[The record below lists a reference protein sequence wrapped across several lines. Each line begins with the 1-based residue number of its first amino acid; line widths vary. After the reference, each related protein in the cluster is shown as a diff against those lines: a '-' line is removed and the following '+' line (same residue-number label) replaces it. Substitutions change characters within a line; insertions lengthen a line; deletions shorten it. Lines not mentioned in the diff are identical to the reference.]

1 MLAQVSG
8 VSLGNLVARK
18 VWYHRTSFRNYTHKA
33 KAPATTEKIED
44 VAFAEVI
51 KLVHEVVV
59 RNGDVLRMGQITM
72 FHNRL
77 LDPSEKERETS
88 NRNIKARLLTHF
100 GDSIVIWA
108 PPGRTSFVY
117 RRALPTSAALERS
130 LNALNDRRE
139 KSQAEKIKECAR
151 MIRDQINAVDDLLD
165 WPPSESQVT
174 TEKFMIPGLLLL
186 ELLLRHIISSRGLH
200 TPRVDRLVSSIAQDL
215 IYNST
220 NGRSKIVK
228 HIELAL
234 SIKRSN
240 GNKAVITWL
249 NRYGHCISY
258 TDVGLVETKFV
269 DDQVQL
275 CSSNGYVPSVMQ
287 PSIPVTFVWDNED
300 HNPESVYGVSL
311 HCTNGIMI
319 QLQEDRPSP
328 VASTDVTVTENAENT
343 IRK

>member
-1 MLAQVSG
+1 M
-8 VSLGNLVARK
+8 
-18 VWYHRTSFRNYTHKA
+18 
-33 KAPATTEKIED
+33 
-44 VAFAEVI
+44 
-51 KLVHEVVV
+51 
-59 RNGDVLRMGQITM
+59 
-72 FHNRL
+72 
-77 LDPSEKERETS
+77 
-88 NRNIKARLLTHF
+88 
-100 GDSIVIWA
+100 IWA

-117 RRALPTSAALERS
+117 SKALPTSAALERS

-139 KSQAEKIKECAR
+139 KSQEEKIKECAR
-151 MIRDQINAVDDLLD
+151 MIRDQINAVEDLMD

-174 TEKFMIPGLLLL
+174 TEKIIIPGLL
-186 ELLLRHIISSRGLH
+186 ELLLRHIILSRGSH

-220 NGRSKIVK
+220 NGRSKTVK
-228 HIELAL
+228 HVELAL
-234 SIKRSN
+234 NIKRRT

-258 TDVGLVETKFV
+258 TDVSLVETKFA

-275 CSSNGYVPSVMQ
+275 CSSSGCVPSVMQ
-287 PSIPVTFVWDNED
+287 PSMPVAFVWDNVD

-328 VASTDVTVTENAENT
+328 VASTDVIVTESAENT
-343 IRK
+343 ITQSRTRKIRSFQPVQSVIKPYTGGKRQNPKVIPALETSSIELKSTLSAMLDQI